1 MQVCSRIVVKT
12 GRERTVRSKQETVLF
27 LAEQEKNREK
37 SGKPIQQR
45 FSSSMD
51 ENVVGNAR

>member
-1 MQVCSRIVVKT
+1 MKT
-12 GRERTVRSKQETVLF
+12 GRERTVQSKQKTVLF

-51 ENVVGNAR
+51 ENAVGDAR